1 MIEPMRIRQL
11 SLADLPL
18 LGHIDRAEHQQIQ
31 YLVENG
37 QLISRPIDFDVPGW
51 DPVGTG
57 AHSVANM
64 IEFAQP
70 IVARGGVLL
79 GAFVADAVAGVVIV
93 EAAFEPDMAW
103 LALLHVDRAH
113 RRHGVASELW
123 DAAVD
128 RVRAIEAS
136 HLYVSAT
143 PSGSAVGFYLS
154 RGCRLATGSE
164 VNDGLYDLEPDDI
177 HLICE
182 LQPNVESSQPQLDSG
197 PQHKAR

>member
-1 MIEPMRIRQL
+1 MIEAIRIRQL
-11 SLADLPL
+11 VLADLAL
-18 LGHIDRAEHQQIQ
+18 LGHIDRSEHQQIQ
-31 YLVENG
+31 YSVEND
-37 QLISRPIDFDVPGW
+37 QLISRPSEFEVPGW
-51 DPVGTG
+51 DPVGAG

-93 EAAFEPDMAW
+93 EAVFEPDMAW
-103 LALLHVDRAH
+103 LALLHVDREH

-123 DAAVD
+123 EVAVD

-182 LQPNVESSQPQLDSG
+182 LQPNVEPSQPQMDSG
-197 PQHKAR
+197 PQHKVR